1 MVSFLKDK
9 SSNTQKPLR
18 GFGSLTFDIPSVTEI
33 FWERLPGKYREPV
46 TFWWYQGV
54 NSPLPKNP
62 YFSILLVSF
71 FPPSWYREARPN
83 LIPFWVDINF
93 PPSAM
98 LWSFPSQLLH
108 LVVLPIGD
116 LPINT
121 PVCYCGCPLG
131 LEAKCWVGGDP
142 SLIALCCYYIL
153 VQWFSKCGPLT
164 ATSRI
169 TWEAVR
175 NTKCQNFSLHQWNQ
189 KL

>member
-33 FWERLPGKYREPV
+33 FWERLPWKYREPV

-83 LIPFWVDINF
+83 LIPFWVDIK
-93 PPSAM
+93 
-98 LWSFPSQLLH
+98 FPSISYAVILSK
-108 LVVLPIGD
+108 P
-116 LPINT
+116 
-121 PVCYCGCPLG
+121 
-131 LEAKCWVGGDP
+131 ASSVGG
-142 SLIALCCYYIL
+142 SANRWSANKYTCLLL
-153 VQWFSKCGPLT
+153 WLSFRFGSKVLGRWGPIPDCPVLLLYL
-164 ATSRI
+164 SPVVFEM
-169 TWEAVR
+169 WSPD
-175 NTKCQNFSLHQWNQ
+175 CHQQNHLRSC
-189 KL
+189 